1 MNARTLA
8 VSSLALLLGSQLRAE
23 GLSSAESQALL
34 DVTIEVCSK
43 ADTAKPGRYELLLEP
58 PYACNRQDPRIVALS
73 RARPEYREFSL
84 KVRKEFAAMPQA
96 ELLAMC
102 QSMFEAMCEREPE
115 QAAPA
120 TQR

>member
-1 MNARTLA
+1 MAQGIRMNARTLA
-8 VSSLALLLGSQLRAE
+8 VSSLVLLLGSQLRAE

-58 PYACNRQDPRIVALS
+58 PYACNRQDLRIVALS

-102 QSMFEAMCEREPE
+102 ASLFEAKCERE
-115 QAAPA
+115 
-120 TQR
+120 